1 VCVLI
6 VLLSSGYRERRFDAK
21 PMSLPADEV
30 LAAEADCHD
39 EASQRDERR

>member
-1 VCVLI
+1 M
-6 VLLSSGYRERRFDAK
+6 FDAK